1 MLGVAGNMR
10 VKILEGQDEVNNWLI
25 NHSDVEVIDMKFSSY
40 AINDESSLMC
50 ANMVMI
56 IYKKI

>member
-25 NHSDVEVIDMKFSSY
+25 NHSDVEVIDMKFSSSVT
-40 AINDESSLMC
+40 DEDW
-50 ANMVMI
+50 ADMVMI
-56 IYKKI
+56 IYNKE